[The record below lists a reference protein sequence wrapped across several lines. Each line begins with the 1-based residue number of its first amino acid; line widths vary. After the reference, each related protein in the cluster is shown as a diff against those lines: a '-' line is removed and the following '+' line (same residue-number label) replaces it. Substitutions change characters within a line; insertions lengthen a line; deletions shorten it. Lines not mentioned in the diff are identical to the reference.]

1 MNHVYLIENCIIKE
15 SFPNNRGCPK
25 TNLSVDFELIVT
37 KNTIFTLTNCKPL
50 EDPIESNK
58 SLEKDNNPE
67 NGTKNEPLHSV
78 YPTIDKLILYSPK
91 TKISTIGVIFMY

>member
-1 MNHVYLIENCIIKE
+1 MNHVYLIENYIIIE

-50 EDPIESNK
+50 YVEDDPIESNK
-58 SLEKDNNPE
+58 SLEKDNPE
-67 NGTKNEPLHSV
+67 KC
-78 YPTIDKLILYSPK
+78 
-91 TKISTIGVIFMY
+91 

>member
-15 SFPNNRGCPK
+15 SFPNNRGWPK
-25 TNLSVDFELIVT
+25 KNLSVDFELIVT
-37 KNTIFTLTNCKPL
+37 KNTIFTLTNFKPL
-50 EDPIESNK
+50 YVVEDPIESNK

-78 YPTIDKLILYSPK
+78 YPTIDKLIHKLRD
-91 TKISTIGVIFMY
+91 

>member
-1 MNHVYLIENCIIKE
+1 MIDFKLLSNC
-15 SFPNNRGCPK
+15 R
-25 TNLSVDFELIVT
+25 
-37 KNTIFTLTNCKPL
+37 PL
-50 EDPIESNK
+50 YVVEDPIEK
-58 SLEKDNNPE
+58 ALETDNNSE